1 METLIGVLVSPTT
14 AASAIAELRRIPV
27 PQEAITFLTADLDP
41 AAEAQ
46 GRGKFMGACLGGI
59 FGGTAGLSLGA
70 AAATLLVPGVGPVL
84 AIGIGAAA
92 LLGLGGASA
101 GAALGASAAPPTR
114 DEQVVTACASSPDA
128 EFFRNVLNKGR
139 SLVIVRTDSK
149 PVAEAACAVLDRLG
163 IGTRRVGEPADSSV
177 AAKATVR
184 QMNGVA
190 IVDLSG
196 RITLGE
202 GGAVLRNTVREL
214 VEQGHKKIML
224 NLGRV
229 THIDSSGIGEL
240 VRALTAA
247 RSQGGELKLVNVSLP
262 VNEVLRI
269 TRLAALFDVAQDEA
283 ACAASFRA
291 SA

>member
-1 METLIGVLVSPTT
+1 MEMLIGVLVSAI
-14 AASAIAELRRIPV
+14 AAERAIAELLRIPV
-27 PQEAITFLTADLDP
+27 PQEAITFLNAD
-41 AAEAQ
+41 
-46 GRGKFMGACLGGI
+46 
-59 FGGTAGLSLGA
+59 
-70 AAATLLVPGVGPVL
+70 PGS
-84 AIGIGAAA
+84 A
-92 LLGLGGASA
+92 A
-101 GAALGASAAPPTR
+101 GAQQRLSGCT
-114 DEQVVTACASSPDA
+114 SPADA
-128 EFFRNVLNKGR
+128 QFFRNALSKGR

-163 IGTRRVGEPADSSV
+163 IGTHRSGEPAGSRV
-177 AAKATVR
+177 AKAAVR
-184 QMNGVA
+184 QVNGVA
-190 IVDLSG
+190 IVDLGG

-202 GGAVLRNTVREL
+202 GGVLLRDAVREL

-240 VRALTAA
+240 VRALTAV

-269 TRLAALFDVAQDEA
+269 TRLAALFDIAQDEA
-283 ACAASFRA
+283 TGAVSFRA

>member
-1 METLIGVLVSPTT
+1 METLIGVLISPAT
-14 AASAIAELRRIPV
+14 AASAIAELRQIPV

-46 GRGKFMGACLGGI
+46 DGGKFMGACLGGI

-84 AIGIGAAA
+84 ALGIGAAA
-92 LLGLGGASA
+92 LLGLGGAGA

-114 DEQVVTACASSPDA
+114 DQHAVTACASPADA
-128 EFFRNVLNKGR
+128 QFFRNVLSKGR
-139 SLVIVRTDSK
+139 SLVIVRIDSK

-163 IGTRRVGEPADSSV
+163 IRTRRGGEPAGSSV

-184 QMNGVA
+184 QVNGVA

-202 GGAVLRNTVREL
+202 GGAMLRDTVREL
-214 VEQGHKKIML
+214 VEQGYKKIM
-224 NLGRV
+224 RWCV
-229 THIDSSGIGEL
+229 
-240 VRALTAA
+240 
-247 RSQGGELKLVNVSLP
+247 P
-262 VNEVLRI
+262 
-269 TRLAALFDVAQDEA
+269 
-283 ACAASFRA
+283 
-291 SA
+291 